1 MEPTNQPAQ
10 DGKNTDEKNTD
21 GRASDET
28 RPKRADG
35 RRPILV
41 GTSLETGSDP
51 AVRAGFEIARRAGLP
66 LHLYHGHPIPTAFQT
81 APDPASA
88 SPDIRCE
95 SDVRQRLLNEQLDRL
110 GHRRTDI
117 DAVDV
122 AVGTPHRLL
131 LEAAADRDA
140 GLLVLGA
147 RETDRPAWL
156 GSTADR
162 VLRSVR
168 CPVWV
173 VDGEPLV
180 PPRRVLAPVDL
191 SHYSRDSLIRGLEV
205 LAGAGDPAPD
215 VEVLFVLTPKEIE
228 KHPHD
233 SAAEIRLRREEEL
246 RTFTEEL
253 ATGGRF
259 TFGHTV
265 REGDVRAEIVGAAV
279 ETSSDLLVLGT
290 RALSGFERFLLG
302 SVSADVAAR
311 ARVSA
316 LIVPPRPPRPSP
328 APGDDP
334 DPETP

>member
-1 MEPTNQPAQ
+1 
-10 DGKNTDEKNTD
+10 
-21 GRASDET
+21 
-28 RPKRADG
+28 
-35 RRPILV
+35 
-41 GTSLETGSDP
+41 
-51 AVRAGFEIARRAGLP
+51 ARRAGLP
-66 LHLYHGHPIPTAFQT
+66 LHLCHGHLIPTAFQT
-81 APDPASA
+81 TPDPASA

-95 SDVRQRLLNEQLDRL
+95 SDVRQRLLGEQLDRL
-110 GHRRTDI
+110 GVRRADI
-117 DAVDV
+117 DGVSV

-131 LEAAADRDA
+131 LEAAADLDA

-162 VLRSVR
+162 VLRSVG

-191 SHYSRDSLIRGLEV
+191 SRQSRDSLIRGLEV

-215 VEVLFVLTPKEIE
+215 VEVLFVLTPKEVE
-228 KHPHD
+228 KHPD
-233 SAAEIRLRREEEL
+233 ESVAGIRLRREEEL

-259 TFGHTV
+259 TFGHAV
-265 REGDVRAEIVGAAV
+265 REGDVRDEIVSAAALD
-279 ETSSDLLVLGT
+279 SADLLVLGT

-316 LIVPPRPPRPSP
+316 LIVPPSPSP
-328 APGDDP
+328 FCGWRGPPGP
-334 DPETP
+334 RRRRRRAGPGR